1 MLTSF
6 GKTDRNL
13 MAILGDKNNISEQHP
28 ISNQAEETFS
38 NKTQKTIIPIVNQ
51 RKNEFKD
58 LEKQQ

>member
-6 GKTDRNL
+6 GKTNRNL
-13 MAILGDKNNISEQHP
+13 MTILGDKNNISEQHP

-38 NKTQKTIIPIVNQ
+38 NKTQKTIPIVNQ